1 MKFGALAPLLEKL
14 MTDVII
20 PIAPHAAVSAD
31 SADPELHSGIEF
43 QPSER
48 NRLSVSQRKLEKR
61 IIRLTAQA
69 ITDFNMIEDG
79 DKVMVAMSGGKDS
92 YVLLDTLKTLQA
104 RAPIRFELLAVNV
117 HQHIPHFPLETLRKQ
132 LEISGVPYHIED
144 QDTNAIIERLIPE
157 GKNVC
162 SLCARLRRGIL
173 YRVAGE
179 FGCTKIALGH
189 HMDDVVSTFL
199 LNLFYGGRL
208 KAMPPKLRSDDGQ
221 NIVIRPLV
229 YVREYETEKLAK
241 IRCYPTAAKGIC
253 GAGENL
259 KRKEIKT
266 LIRSWDREFPGRVYN
281 IFMSLQ
287 RVSLSHLMDKRLFDF
302 DTFSRIT
309 ESAASDAV
317 PLPTDTAPSKAQP

>member
-31 SADPELHSGIEF
+31 SADPELHPGIEF

-281 IFMSLQ
+281 TFMSLQ